1 MRKDSSNILVR
12 KTMTKKAYA
21 EFVKRNRSMVG
32 FGKNLGTRTMGS
44 ARDRKTQDRSV
55 AKMIRSGVWE

>member
-1 MRKDSSNILVR
+1 MRKDDSNVLVR

-21 EFVKRNRSMVG
+21 ELVKRNRSVVG

-44 ARDRKTQDRSV
+44 VRDRKAQDRV
-55 AKMIRSGVWE
+55 AAKMIRRGVWE